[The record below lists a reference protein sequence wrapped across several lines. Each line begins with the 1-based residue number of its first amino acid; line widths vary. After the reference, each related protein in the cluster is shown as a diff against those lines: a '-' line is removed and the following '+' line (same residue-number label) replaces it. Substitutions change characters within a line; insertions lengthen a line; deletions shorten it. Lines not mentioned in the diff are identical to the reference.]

1 MLTSRARLAGR
12 TVALTVVLVTGLDA
26 APTQAQPTTSQ
37 TGAPLDEDQL
47 LQSSIKQAKTQIA
60 AGELMQALRTLQAAY
75 QRVPTPALLWPIAD
89 LHMRLQQPNEGLEI
103 LDRYVAQVRP
113 DRMPPGQ
120 RLSDVEQL
128 REQFQKQQAQL
139 QLTGVR
145 PGSTIVVDEVE
156 VGRTP
161 LAKPLVLNPGRH
173 RLEVRSLQ
181 SVGSDLQLQPGQAL
195 QLNLAID
202 ESRTGLA
209 SPSITPMD
217 MGPRRAPS
225 RAQIVLGSLGL
236 VAVAAGGALWGL
248 DGYQSCAQAPMCPQ
262 ELDSRAPG
270 IALVSLGS
278 GLVVGALSWWVHD
291 LVTARKPAATSSSGS
306 AER

>member
-1 MLTSRARLAGR
+1 MPTSRARLAGR
-12 TVALTVVLVTGLDA
+12 RVALTVALVAGIHA
-26 APTQAQPTTSQ
+26 APLRAQPTAPQ

-47 LQSSIKQAKTQIA
+47 LQSSIKQAKAQVA
-60 AGELMQALRTLQAAY
+60 AGELAQALRTLQAAY

-89 LHMRLQQPNEGLEI
+89 LHLRLQQPKEGLEI

-113 DRMPPGQ
+113 ERMPPGQ
-120 RLSDVEQL
+120 RLADVEQL
-128 REQFQKQQAQL
+128 RGQFQKQQAH
-139 QLTGVR
+139 LTVVGVR
-145 PGSTIVVDEVE
+145 PGSTLVVDEVE

-195 QLNLAID
+195 QLNLGIY

-209 SPSITPMD
+209 SPSIAPMD
-217 MGPRRAPS
+217 EGPRRAPS
-225 RAQIVLGSLGL
+225 RAPIVLGSLGL

-278 GLVVGALSWWVHD
+278 GLFVGALSWWVHD
-291 LVTARKPAATSSSGS
+291 LATRRKPAASSSGS